1 MNEQPLKLF
10 FSKAVLMQNV
20 TRRQFTQKTV
30 LFSCAAALV
39 PAIAS
44 AAGPPAGMTAE
55 RASAMLDK
63 LKNNSFAN
71 RNDLSDAIKSLYMT
85 YDTTSP
91 YPHKFNEVLTKQQL
105 RSLQFY
111 INNGAEKE
119 YVTHCLT
126 TAEPLL
132 KKIKSIVVKEG
143 GEQGLYSMFEGT
155 STSYQLFEHINV
167 MPGSRSFPCPYKELL
182 ANCKKYLLTFSL
194 EWSDVCT
201 KLCTPLWTGIGE
213 TLGIS
218 LSVQPGDTCTVAL
231 KTNGKK
237 PEGGAA

>member
-1 MNEQPLKLF
+1 MISPTL
-10 FSKAVLMQNV
+10 
-20 TRRQFTQKTV
+20 
-30 LFSCAAALV
+30 
-39 PAIAS
+39 
-44 AAGPPAGMTAE
+44 
-55 RASAMLDK
+55 
-63 LKNNSFAN
+63 
-71 RNDLSDAIKSLYMT
+71 IKSLYMT

-91 YPHKFNEVLTKQQL
+91 YQHKFNEVLAKQQL

-119 YVTHCLT
+119 YVNHCIT
-126 TAEPLL
+126 TAGPLL
-132 KKIKSIVVKEG
+132 KRIKALVEKEG

-182 ANCKKYLLTFSL
+182 ANCKKYLLTFSM

-213 TLGIS
+213 TIGIS

-231 KTNGKK
+231 KTTDKK

>member
-1 MNEQPLKLF
+1 
-10 FSKAVLMQNV
+10 MQNV
-20 TRRQFTQKTV
+20 TRRQFAQKTV
-30 LFSCAAALV
+30 LFSFAAALV

-55 RASAMLDK
+55 KASAMLDK
-63 LKNNSFAN
+63 LKNNSFTN
-71 RNDLSDAIKSLYMT
+71 RDDLADAVKSLYMT

-105 RSLQFY
+105 RNLQFY
-111 INNGAEKE
+111 FNNGAEKE
-119 YVTHCLT
+119 YVSHCIT

-132 KKIKSIVVKEG
+132 KRIKSLVEKQG
-143 GEQGLYSMFEGT
+143 DEQGLYSMFEGT

-167 MPGSRSFPCPYKELL
+167 APGIRSFPCPYNELL
-182 ANCKKYLLTFSL
+182 TNCKKYLLTFSMDL
-194 EWSDVCT
+194 NDVCT
-201 KLCTPLWTGIGE
+201 KFCTPLWTGIGE
-213 TLGIS
+213 KIGLS

-231 KTNGKK
+231 KTTGKK